1 MPGPIANN
9 LVLSSVELMTPSD
22 ARSAKGRQV
31 GIYILPGFNSAV
43 VTELKTAFT
52 AAGIIPMVRPDT
64 GRQGLSAP
72 SSCPD

>member
-1 MPGPIANN
+1 M
-9 LVLSSVELMTPSD
+9 VLSALELMWLPD

-52 AAGIIPMVRPDT
+52 AAGIIPMVRANQFDKCCQP
-64 GRQGLSAP
+64 RVLA
-72 SSCPD
+72 